1 MSEQQTASTFLHQQ
15 LPHTQE
21 LASELAAFIKLSISC
36 QFGCSAHKASPC
48 IQVNWALVPCK
59 CTCREQAWHSAT
71 AKTWAGPQAQAGQLA
86 GAAQPA
92 GTTTASS
99 ASPAAL
105 PALPHLVGRPCG
117 DHVGDGFFLTGASI
131 QNPFKKLHM
140 MSLWCKLSPSDFIPL
155 NPILPVQLK
164 ISKLY

>member
-15 LPHTQE
+15 LQHTQE
-21 LASELAAFIKLSISC
+21 LASRLAAFIKLSISC

-105 PALPHLVGRPCG
+105 PALPHLVGPCG
-117 DHVGDGFFLTGASI
+117 WCFLPYWRQYPKPFWNASHDEFVV
-131 QNPFKKLHM
+131 QAFPFWFYSTESYFACAVVDL
-140 MSLWCKLSPSDFIPL
+140 
-155 NPILPVQLK
+155 
-164 ISKLY
+164 